1 MEGSTPF
8 GESMNKFIKFCA
20 EWLSFEGCLEQLRH
34 NIPNGPKSPRIAQ
47 KAQKAEKAQ
56 NGPNG
61 QMAQLAKSGPNDPK

>member
-8 GESMNKFIKFCA
+8 GESMKKFIKFCA

-34 NIPNGPKSPRIAQ
+34 NIPNGPKLPRIAQ
-47 KAQKAEKAQ
+47 KAQ

-61 QMAQLAKSGPNDPK
+61 QMAQLAESGPNDPK